1 MRRVLLVVG
10 VLAVTAAVPYAALS
24 SSAAVCCPRLAQAP
38 TIDGLLRGG
47 EWDRAAAVGPFVL
60 ESGGMPSLATE
71 AYIGFDD
78 RALYIGARLLDP
90 MPLAVQVAAGERD
103 GAVMADDSFT
113 VTLDPD
119 DDGTG
124 IITLAVNAAGVEYDA
139 VDGDVARTVTWPV
152 TWQSAVH
159 VAEDGWLV
167 EIAWPFGEA
176 GPPADLATWGLNL
189 RRNAPGAAERSS
201 MSGAGVRGTV
211 TFGQPP
217 LRCEVAPIAEPWY
230 GENTVTVR
238 LTNLAAGEQIVK
250 VNVRVTGPTR
260 RAHFFEVTKLTLGA
274 GEVRDLAARYL
285 VQRGGRCAVELSV
298 QGIADLQARTA
309 LRTASMAFELP
320 ALGEELDEAVAQI
333 AAAYTA
339 FSLMPAEAR
348 PFDGASRLDMLLA
361 RWRYLDSQQQRKAS
375 LSADVV
381 LALYTRSRTLTDDAV
396 ALKRE
401 LEEAGQ

>member
-24 SSAAVCCPRLAQAP
+24 SSAAVSCPRLAQAP
-38 TIDGLLRGG
+38 TIDGLLSAG

-60 ESGGMPSLATE
+60 ESGGMPSLPTE

-78 RALYIGARLLDP
+78 EALYIGARLRDP
-90 MPLAVQVAAGERD
+90 MPLGVQCSAGERD
-103 GAVMADDSFT
+103 GTVMADDSLT

-119 DDGTG
+119 DDGAG

-139 VDGDVARTVTWPV
+139 VDGDAARTVTW
-152 TWQSAVH
+152 QSAAH

-167 EIAWPFGEA
+167 EIAWPLGE
-176 GPPADLATWGLNL
+176 GESPPDLTTWGLNL
-189 RRNAPGAAERSS
+189 RRNAPRVAERSS
-201 MSGAGVRGTV
+201 MSGAGVRGTM

-230 GENTVTVR
+230 GENTTNVR

-274 GEVRDLAARYL
+274 GEVRDLQARYL

-320 ALGEELDEAVAQI
+320 ALGEELDEAVAEI

-339 FSLMPAEAR
+339 FSLMPEEAR

-381 LALYTRSRTLTDDAV
+381 LALYTRARTLTDDAM
-396 ALKRE
+396 ALTRE
-401 LEEAGQ
+401 LAAAGG

>member
-1 MRRVLLVVG
+1 MRRVLLVIG

-24 SSAAVCCPRLAQAP
+24 SSAAVSCPRLEQAP
-38 TIDGLLRGG
+38 TIDGLLGAG
-47 EWDRAAAVGPFVL
+47 EWGRAAAAGPFVL
-60 ESGGMPSLATE
+60 ESGGMPSRATE

-78 RALYIGARLLDP
+78 QALYIGARLHDP
-90 MPLAVQVAAGERD
+90 MPLAVQCAAGERD
-103 GAVMADDSFT
+103 AAVMADDSFT
-113 VTLDPD
+113 ITLDPD
-119 DDGTG
+119 DDGAG

-139 VDGDVARTVTWPV
+139 VDGDAARNVTWR
-152 TWQSAVH
+152 SATH
-159 VAEDGWLV
+159 LAEDGWLV
-167 EIAWPFGEA
+167 EIAYPFGEGGA
-176 GPPADLATWGLNL
+176 PADLAAWGLNL

-201 MSGAGVRGTV
+201 ISGAGVRGTL

-230 GENTVTVR
+230 GENTVNVR
-238 LTNLAAGEQIVK
+238 LTNLAASEQIVK

-260 RAHFFEVTKLTLGA
+260 RAHFFEVTKLTLGG
-274 GEVRDLAARYL
+274 GEVRDLPARYL

-333 AAAYTA
+333 AAAYSA
-339 FSLMPAEAR
+339 FALMPEAAR

-381 LALYTRSRTLTDDAV
+381 MALYTRARTLTDDAV
-396 ALKRE
+396 ALRRE
-401 LEEAGQ
+401 LEEASG